1 MVNGPIIETM
11 NCPNCGTRIDL
22 DQQYCRSC
30 GTELTAEAPRHFN
43 IQAWGIAAL
52 MLIFGGMLIA
62 MGGKLWA
69 VKWIVF
75 LGVAITFGGMFGI
88 AAFGL
93 MRQARPRKRPR
104 PFPVPAPDELLR
116 ADTTRKLRPIDESDF
131 MPSVVDDT
139 TDLLKTPAVRETLSK
154 D

>member
-1 MVNGPIIETM
+1 M
-11 NCPNCGTRIDL
+11 NCPNCGISIEGNH
-22 DQQYCRSC
+22 QYCRSC
-30 GTELTAEAPRHFN
+30 GTELTADAPRPFN

-52 MLIFGGMLIA
+52 MLIFGGMIIA

-93 MRQARPRKRPR
+93 MRQVRPRKRPR
-104 PFPVPAPDELLR
+104 SVPVKEPELVR
-116 ADTTRKLRPIDESDF
+116 ADTTRKLPPIDDNDF
-131 MPSVVDDT
+131 IPSVVDDT
-139 TDLLKTPAVRETLSK
+139 TDLLKTPVSRESVSN

>member
-1 MVNGPIIETM
+1 
-11 NCPNCGTRIDL
+11 
-22 DQQYCRSC
+22 
-30 GTELTAEAPRHFN
+30 
-43 IQAWGIAAL
+43 
-52 MLIFGGMLIA
+52 MLIFGGLLIA

-93 MRQARPRKRPR
+93 MRQSRPRKRPR
-104 PFPVPAPDELLR
+104 PVQVETPELLR
-116 ADTTRKLRPIDESDF
+116 ADTTRKLPPIDDSDF
-131 MPSVVDDT
+131 IPSVVDDT
-139 TDLLKTPAVRETLSK
+139 TDLLKTPASRGSVSN